1 MKPLL
6 LVALGG
12 ALGSAVRYQVAAVW
26 LAHATGW
33 RLPVGTLTVNVV
45 GCLLA
50 GGLVVLADKYHVLP
64 PDMRL
69 LLFTGLMG
77 GLTTFSAF
85 GVETVLLF
93 QRGQGGAAVANVLA
107 SVGLGLL
114 AVWLGM
120 GLGGGV
126 YGR

>member
-6 LVALGG
+6 LVAIGG
-12 ALGSAVRYQVAAVW
+12 AVGSAARYQVSAVL

-33 RLPVGTLTVNVV
+33 RLPVGTLVVNVV

-50 GGLVVLADKYHVLP
+50 GVLVVWADTHHWLAP
-64 PDMRL
+64 ETRL

-77 GLTTFSAF
+77 GFTTFSAF
-85 GVETVLLF
+85 GVETVRLF
-93 QRGQGGAAVANVLA
+93 QQGQEGAAVANVLV
-107 SVGLGLL
+107 SVVFGLL

-120 GLGGGV
+120 TLGYLTKV
-126 YGR
+126 